1 MYPKLLKTQLGAHRL
16 SDSAGGI
23 VQELERVEKVG
34 IMTFEDAPSS
44 RSVPVCADRGG
55 RMDEPT
61 AAVRDRVLSENSIA
75 LKMKPVRLGT
85 TAHPTGPLL
94 ELDRKLQPL

>member
-1 MYPKLLKTQLGAHRL
+1 
-16 SDSAGGI
+16 
-23 VQELERVEKVG
+23 
-34 IMTFEDAPSS
+34 
-44 RSVPVCADRGG
+44 
-55 RMDEPT
+55 MDEPT